1 MKNLVLL
8 LIVALT
14 FTACKKEEQ
23 IEKNLYKGGGKWKI
37 DSYHVK
43 QVSPDPD
50 ESYAVTL
57 PNAGTMTFNSDG
69 SGELTI
75 GFGFQTETQKY
86 NYTNTENTL
95 TLIMDGEP
103 TIYKM
108 DWKKNKMTLTYEFS
122 MNSNNE
128 FYSFTNKIELTK
140 DK

>member
-8 LIVALT
+8 LVVVFT

-23 IEKNLYKGGGKWKI
+23 IEKNLYKRGGKWKI
-37 DSYHVK
+37 DSYYVK

-50 ESYAVTL
+50 ESYTLTL

-69 SGELTI
+69 SGEIAI
-75 GFGFQTETQKY
+75 GFGFQMETQKF
-86 NYTNTENTL
+86 NYTNTESTL
-95 TLIMDGEP
+95 TLIVDGEP

-128 FYSFTNKIELTK
+128 LYSFTNKIELTK